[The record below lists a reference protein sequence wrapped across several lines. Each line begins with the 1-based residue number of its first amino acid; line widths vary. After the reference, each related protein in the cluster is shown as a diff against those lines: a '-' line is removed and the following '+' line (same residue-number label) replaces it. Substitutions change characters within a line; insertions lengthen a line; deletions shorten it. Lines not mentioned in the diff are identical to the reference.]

1 MSATFGPAGNSESF
15 YLEKHKSTAEAPK
28 WLYERGLDAYEYS
41 AGNGISGSL
50 STFQK
55 IGEEAKKYGIL
66 LSLHTPYYI
75 SLSGTDPEKRLKSLT
90 YIKASIEAAEA
101 MGADTIVIH
110 AGSAA
115 KISRDEALF
124 LAGDTLLRALA
135 DNPDTKVRFGVE
147 TMGKKNQLGS
157 FDEII
162 SLCKLDKRLYPV
174 VDFGHLNARNGGM
187 FFKWEDY
194 ARIFDRIATE
204 LSCEKAQTLHCHFSK
219 IEYTG
224 AGEKRHL
231 TFEDTIYGP
240 SHEPLMEAI
249 CRLGVSPRIIC
260 ESAGTMAEDAL
271 TMKKHYNQLRNSK

>member
-28 WLYERGLDAYEYS
+28 WLYEKGLDAYEYS

-50 STFQK
+50 TTFQK

-75 SLSGTDPEKRLKSLT
+75 SLSGVEPEKRLKSLT
-90 YIKASIEAAEA
+90 YIKASVQAAEA

-115 KISRDEALF
+115 KISREEAMS
-124 LAGDTLLRALA
+124 LASDTLLRALA

-157 FDEII
+157 FEEILTLCSLDE
-162 SLCKLDKRLYPV
+162 RLYPV
-174 VDFGHLNARNGGM
+174 VDFGHLNAREGGL
-187 FFKWEDY
+187 FFTSEDY
-194 ARIFDRIATE
+194 ARIFDRIAKVLTP
-204 LSCEKAQTLHCHFSK
+204 EKAQTLHCHFSK

-224 AGEKRHL
+224 AGEKKHL
-231 TFEDTIYGP
+231 TFDDSVYGP
-240 SHEPLMEAI
+240 PFEPLMEAI

-260 ESAGTMAEDAL
+260 ESSGTMAEDAL
-271 TMKKHYNQLRNSK
+271 AMKNCYHHLQIMK